1 MGICSN
7 TAAWGSH
14 PLRRAVFDSVL
25 LEKSPTTPS
34 RQSFAETSYR
44 EGIGSLEAFR
54 DDALEL
60 LVPRAA
66 PDLYIAGAALRA
78 EGPESRQLVAALSRN
93 ANESAAQCGSSSDSP
108 LEEDGFEL
116 VVPDFRAT
124 FFLCFRAQNW
134 PRATPVLMT
143 DNGSFS
149 VSRARLARVPNPP
162 EGGNARRWQSGAS
175 TPLLDC

>member
-1 MGICSN
+1 LWLVALGGGLGSVTVELVDAITIHVRVEHFQGAAASVDLVVMG
-7 TAAWGSH
+7 
-14 PLRRAVFDSVL
+14 
-25 LEKSPTTPS
+25 E
-34 RQSFAETSYR
+34 
-44 EGIGSLEAFR
+44 IGEAFEN
-54 DDALEL
+54 AEQL
-60 LVPRAA
+60 LVPWTP

-134 PRATPVLMT
+134 PGATPLLMT